1 MLRRDGDELPHRA
14 EAGRPD
20 QLRLRVRGDGG
31 ADLNWVLDERHTRTM
46 AACRSRRCRGVIE
59 RLCRVPFGRRHSDIH
74 AFPDNYKADI
84 LGAMHAYLNDPSG
97 IRDAAIAAPVLKD
110 VPGSGTRYIV
120 CLRFNG
126 KQSNGTYAG
135 EQQIAAVFLAGRFD
149 EFVDAKTAHEPCAGA
164 AYAPFPELEQLKR

>member
-1 MLRRDGDELPHRA
+1 MNGTRA
-14 EAGRPD
+14 GWRHAG
-20 QLRLRVRGDGG
+20 LVAAALLLNGCAGYHLGG
-31 ADLNWVLDERHTRTM
+31 
-46 AACRSRRCRGVIE
+46 G
-59 RLCRVPFGRRHSDIH
+59 SDIH

-97 IRDAAIAAPVLKD
+97 IRDAAIATPVLKD